1 MTGELKAPF
10 PWFGGKSKVADIV
23 WQELGDVGTY
33 IEPFA
38 GSLAVLLNRPHAPNL
53 ETVNDIDGYIV
64 NFWRAIAH
72 APDEVAH
79 HADWPVSEIDL
90 TARHLWL
97 VTTGK
102 ERVER
107 LSCDPDYFDAKVAG
121 WWVWGLCSWIGDGWC
136 SGNGPWTVHD
146 GKLEKGHGRGVSR
159 RIPFIGAPMGIN
171 SKFSRL
177 ANSNRGAAIMEWFE
191 VLSSRLRDVRIC
203 QGDWRRV
210 LNSDACL
217 HAGGEPG
224 IFLDPP
230 YDTSHEVYSVE
241 SAGVAEAVREWAKAH
256 GDLRIVLCG
265 YEGEYEMAGWRKMRW
280 QGSAATYGSKKRNN
294 QREVL
299 WLSPACTGMSQQG
312 SLGL

>member
-10 PWFGGKSKVADIV
+10 PWFGGKSKVAEVV

-72 APDEVAH
+72 APEEVAH

-121 WWVWGLCSWIGDGWC
+121 WWVWGLCSWIGGGWC
-136 SGNGPWTVHD
+136 SGDGPWTVHD
-146 GKLEKGHGRGVSR
+146 GKLEKGHGRGISR
-159 RIPFIGAPMGIN
+159 RIPYIGGARGIN
-171 SKFSRL
+171 SQFSRL

-217 HAGGEPG
+217 RAGGEPG

-256 GDLRIVLCG
+256 SDLRIVLCG
-265 YEGEYEMAGWRKMRW
+265 YDGEYEMAGWRMFRW
-280 QGSAATYGSKKRNN
+280 KQTSAFKGSKKKNGL
-294 QREVL
+294 REVL
-299 WLSPACTGMSQQG
+299 WLSPSCTGMSQQG
-312 SLGL
+312 SLGI